1 MASGGLS
8 CAGTISDVP
17 ENGLVGSH
25 AYTVFGVLEQ
35 DLATKR
41 PRLVKLKNP
50 WGDTEWT
57 GEWGPEWIRGNGKES
72 SLLETGPGEF
82 FIKLED
88 FFNHFSRL
96 DICYILNSDWEEK
109 NKRSELTPDCPKLEV
124 GLTLEQQA
132 DTMICFS
139 QIGRRQLRDE
149 MGRDEKG
156 IWLTHR
162 YISFTVMSD
171 KGEQIAPPSGSWTR
185 TATLKRTLNL
195 MAGRYRI
202 IAKAYLDDYNIETYL
217 RVASM
222 DKNFKIY

>member
-1 MASGGLS
+1 MASGDLA
-8 CAGTISDVP
+8 CAATPSYDPPIRD
-17 ENGLVGSH
+17 GLVGPH

-41 PRLVKLKNP
+41 PKLVKLRNP

-57 GEWGPEWIRGNGKES
+57 GEWGPEWIRRNGKES

-88 FFNHFSRL
+88 FFNNFGML

-109 NKRSELTPDCPKLEV
+109 SKRSELTPDCPKLEV

-149 MGRDEKG
+149 MGTDQTQLG
-156 IWLTHR
+156 IKLTVWK
-162 YISFTVMSD
+162 IS
-171 KGEQIAPPSGSWTR
+171 EQGQKILVDQDFGNLRTR
-185 TATLKRTLNL
+185 TTSHSLTK
-195 MAGRYRI
+195 GSYRI
-202 IAKAYLDDYNIETYL
+202 LAQADRVDCNTGTLL
-217 RVASM
+217 RVASR
-222 DKNFKIY
+222 DKTFKFY